1 MRVFKHSIPL
11 LLLCMML
18 FGTTIFCTDLDSIQQ
33 GQNQTTQGETVN
45 GQTGTGDEAFDSI
58 SDYMK
63 GYNAVTKEDMA
74 KADSMVSP
82 IASLIGTAIGVINLL
97 TVALMFLTT
106 SLDLLYIAVPF
117 TRNILCPGGGMQ
129 QAGGYGGM
137 GMRGGMGMGM
147 AGGQQGGTGHKWVSD
162 EAVNALAMAQPQGGG
177 MAGGMGMGMAGGMG
191 MQGNQQAGGK
201 SAILTYLKKRTVFL
215 IVFAI
220 ATTILMSSLL
230 LDCGIN
236 LAQLLYKIG
245 EMLNSGISGVQ
256 IG

>member
-18 FGTTIFCTDLDSIQQ
+18 FSTTVFCTDLDTIQQ

-45 GQTGTGDEAFDSI
+45 GQTGTGDESFDSI

-63 GYNAVTKEDMA
+63 DYNAVTKEDMA
-74 KADSMVSP
+74 KANSMVSP
-82 IASLIGTAIGVINLL
+82 IASLIGTGIGIINLL
-97 TVALMFLTT
+97 TVALMFFTT
-106 SLDLLYIAVPF
+106 AVDLLYIAVPF
-117 TRNILCPGGGMQ
+117 TRNFLCPGGGMQ
-129 QAGGYGGM
+129 QAGGFGGMGM
-137 GMRGGMGMGM
+137 GMRGGMGM
-147 AGGQQGGTGHKWVSD
+147 AGGQQAGGGHKWVSD
-162 EAVNALAMAQPQGGG
+162 EAVQALALSQPQGG
-177 MAGGMGMGMAGGMG
+177 GMGMAGGMG

-201 SAILTYLKKRTVFL
+201 SSILTYLKKRTMFL
-215 IVFAI
+215 VIFAI